1 MNKTILKFQYPK
13 SCIKEY
19 EFWVVMIRPKQVTLG
34 SLIIAYKDDVENLCI
49 QIIEGPFHHVVVKY
63 KNFKLKPKL
72 NEDGSLNCDYEYD
85 IITAPSSIGENGL
98 TDEEGDIFERKLGE
112 SLLEILWETANNEN
126 RNSNT
131 KESITE

>member
-1 MNKTILKFQYPK
+1 MPNLAPRIQPKKLKDNWFRICSNPD
-13 SCIKEY
+13 E
-19 EFWVVMIRPKQVTLG
+19 
-34 SLIIAYKDDVENLCI
+34 DDVENLCI

-63 KNFKLKPKL
+63 KNFKLKSKL

-85 IITAPSSIGENGL
+85 IITAPSTIGEYNEL
-98 TDEEGDIFERKLGE
+98 TDEEGDIFEKKLGE

>member
-1 MNKTILKFQYPK
+1 MPNLAPKMSPKKLKDNWFRICSNP
-13 SCIKEY
+13 E
-19 EFWVVMIRPKQVTLG
+19 E
-34 SLIIAYKDDVENLCI
+34 DDPENLCI

-72 NEDGSLNCDYEYD
+72 NEDGSINSDYEYD
-85 IITAPSSIGENGL
+85 IITAPSTIGEHGL
-98 TDEEGDIFERKLGE
+98 TDEEGEIFEKKLGE

-131 KESITE
+131 KEFITE

>member
-1 MNKTILKFQYPK
+1 MPNLAPRIQPKKLKDNWFRICSNP
-13 SCIKEY
+13 E
-19 EFWVVMIRPKQVTLG
+19 
-34 SLIIAYKDDVENLCI
+34 KDDDEEICI

-72 NEDGSLNCDYEYD
+72 NEDGSINCDYEYD
-85 IITAPSSIGENGL
+85 IITAPSTIGEHGL
-98 TDEEGDIFERKLGE
+98 TDEEGDIFEKKLGE
-112 SLLEILWETANNEN
+112 SLLEILWETTNNEN